1 MQSHNSTCWPAAEDL
16 LCTERDE
23 RFPRVTHIRPCN
35 LSIDVSRHVPAAV
48 LLLQLSFTGG
58 QPLLQAG
65 ALLLE
70 LLRQRQG
77 FLQVLLALCHL
88 ERLKTGQCVR

>member
-1 MQSHNSTCWPAAEDL
+1 MQSHNSTCWSVAEGL
-16 LCTERDE
+16 LCTVRDE
-23 RFPRVTHIRPCN
+23 RFLQVTHIRPRN

-48 LLLQLSFTGG
+48 LLLQLSFAGG
-58 QPLLQAG
+58 QPLLQGA

-77 FLQVLLALCHL
+77 FLQVLFPLCYL
-88 ERLKTGQCVR
+88 